1 MDAGSLRGS
10 TFQLSAAAIGAGVL
24 SLPYVFTL
32 SGWVLGT
39 ILIIIGA
46 LTCYG
51 SLMLLSIS
59 VEYCNAKSYTDLT
72 KKIFGDKW
80 GTLPVVFIVA
90 NFFGSAI
97 SYQIII
103 MTMIRNLA
111 VNVFNVE
118 LATMQKSSV

>member
-1 MDAGSLRGS
+1 M
-10 TFQLSAAAIGAGVL
+10 SAAAIGAGVL
-24 SLPYVFTL
+24 SLPYVFKL
-32 SGWVLGT
+32 SGWLLGS

-59 VEYCNAKSYTDLT
+59 TAHCDAKSYTDLT
-72 KKIFGDKW
+72 RKIFGEKW
-80 GTLPVVFIVA
+80 GGLPVVFIVA

-103 MTMIRNLA
+103 MTMIKNLA
-111 VNVFNVE
+111 VTVFKVE
-118 LATMQKSSV
+118 LATMQKTSL